1 MTNPAP
7 EPLSAPTQVPPPL
20 PMPAAGGSSPRVLA
34 APPIADEALKQAR
47 LVRMKRF
54 ALLLLLC
61 AAVIFVIT
69 LVLERSYS
77 WIWLGYVRA
86 AAEAS
91 VVGGVA
97 DWFAVTALFRHPLG
111 IPIPHT
117 AIVPA
122 RKDRIG
128 RALGNFVQ
136 QNFLDR
142 TVVAY
147 KLSSLR
153 LGDRAAQ
160 WLSEPDNAR
169 SVTRVAAHALTS
181 AANVLKDED
190 VQSFLERT
198 AADRLRGVQVAPLLG
213 RALRLLTADG
223 RHQELLDEALR
234 LAARATE
241 ANDSLIR
248 EKVQEQSPWWIPNA
262 VDKRI
267 SDRLVTGIG
276 RTLAEV
282 SADPDHPLRHK
293 FDEAVKN
300 FIERLRSSPETIAH
314 AEAWKQEL
322 LADAAM
328 RDFLGTIWADIKRK
342 LKEYAARTEQEQFEG
357 GRLEIAIATLAHNA
371 LQDPILS
378 EKMNSWIDQAV
389 LAAVDASRS
398 EIAQLISGTVSAWDP
413 QETSRRIELQI
424 GRDLQFVRINGTI
437 VGGLVGL
444 VLYAITRAL

>member
-1 MTNPAP
+1 MQEPPAGTP
-7 EPLSAPTQVPPPL
+7 QSPLKLS
-20 PMPAAGGSSPRVLA
+20 
-34 APPIADEALKQAR
+34 APPIADEALKRER

-54 ALLLLLC
+54 ALLLLVC
-61 AAVIFVIT
+61 AAVIFVAT
-69 LVLERSYS
+69 LVLERFYS
-77 WIWLGYVRA
+77 WVWLGYVRA

-117 AIVPA
+117 AIIPA

-142 TVVAY
+142 AVVAY

-160 WLSEPDNAR
+160 WLSEPENAR
-169 SVTRVAAHALTS
+169 SVTRAAAHALTS

-198 AADRLRGVQVAPLLG
+198 AGDRLRSIQVAPLLG

-241 ANDSLIR
+241 ANDMLIR
-248 EKVQEQSPWWIPNA
+248 EKVQEQTPWWIPNA
-262 VDKRI
+262 VDRRI
-267 SDRLVTGIG
+267 SDRVVTGIG

-282 SADPDHPLRHK
+282 SSNPDHPLRIK
-293 FDEAVKN
+293 FDEAVKS
-300 FIERLRSSPETIAH
+300 FIERLQSSPETIAH
-314 AEAWKQEL
+314 AEELKQEL

-328 RDFLGTIWADIKRK
+328 REFLGTIWADIKRK
-342 LKEYAARTEQEQFEG
+342 LRDYAVRTEQDQFQS
-357 GRLEIAIATLAHNA
+357 GRLEAAIASLAHNA
-371 LQDPILS
+371 LADPVLS
-378 EKMNSWIDQAV
+378 EKLNGWIDQAV
-389 LAAVDASRS
+389 LAAVDASRM
-398 EIAQLISGTVSAWDP
+398 EISQLISGTVSAWDP
-413 QETSRRIELQI
+413 QETSRKIELQI

-437 VGGLVGL
+437 VGGMVGL
-444 VLYAITRAL
+444 ILYALTRAL

>member
-1 MTNPAP
+1 
-7 EPLSAPTQVPPPL
+7 
-20 PMPAAGGSSPRVLA
+20 
-34 APPIADEALKQAR
+34 
-47 LVRMKRF
+47 MKRF
-54 ALLLLLC
+54 ALLLLVC
-61 AAVIFVIT
+61 AVVIFAIALIVQ
-69 LVLERSYS
+69 RYYD
-77 WIWLGYVRA
+77 WAWLGYVRA
-86 AAEAS
+86 GAEAS

-117 AIVPA
+117 AIIPA

-128 RALGNFVQ
+128 GALGNFVQ

-142 TVVAY
+142 AVVAY

-160 WLSEPDNAR
+160 WLSEPANAR
-169 SVTRVAAHALTS
+169 SVTRAAARALAST
-181 AANVLKDED
+181 ANVLKDED

-198 AADRLRGVQVAPLLG
+198 AGDRLRSIQVAPLLG

-241 ANDSLIR
+241 ANDMLIR
-248 EKVQEQSPWWIPNA
+248 EKVQEQTPWWVPNV
-262 VDKRI
+262 VDRRI
-267 SDRLVTGIG
+267 SDRVVTGIG

-282 SADPDHPLRHK
+282 SDDPDHPLRHR

-300 FIERLRSSPETIAH
+300 FIERLQSSPETIAH
-314 AEAWKQEL
+314 AEAWKEEL

-328 RDFLGTIWADIKRK
+328 REFLGTIWADIKRK
-342 LKEYAARTEQEQFEG
+342 LKEYSDRTEDDQFAG
-357 GRLEIAIATLAHNA
+357 GRVEVAITSLAHNA
-371 LQDPILS
+371 LNDPALS
-378 EKMNSWIDQAV
+378 EKLNTWIDGAV
-389 LAAVDASRS
+389 LSAVDASRA

-413 QETSRRIELQI
+413 QETSRKIELQI

-444 VLYAITRAL
+444 ALYALTRAL

>member
-1 MTNPAP
+1 MRELPTVPSP
-7 EPLSAPTQVPPPL
+7 VSPL
-20 PMPAAGGSSPRVLA
+20 MPV
-34 APPIADEALKQAR
+34 APPIADEALKRQR
-47 LVRMKRF
+47 LVRMQRF
-54 ALLLLLC
+54 ALLLLVC
-61 AAVIFVIT
+61 AAIIFVIT
-69 LVLERSYS
+69 LVMQRSHE

-142 TVVAY
+142 AVVAY

-160 WLSEPDNAR
+160 WLSEPANAR
-169 SVTRVAAHALTS
+169 SVTRAAAHALTS
-181 AANVLKDED
+181 TASVLKDED

-198 AADRLRGVQVAPLLG
+198 AGDRLRSVQVAPLLG

-241 ANDSLIR
+241 ANDTLIR
-248 EKVQEQSPWWIPNA
+248 EKVQEQTPWWVPTV

-267 SDRLVTGIG
+267 SDRVVTGIG

-282 SADPDHPLRHK
+282 SNNPDHPLRHK
-293 FDEAVKN
+293 FDEAMKN
-300 FIERLRSSPETIAH
+300 FIERLQSSPETIAH
-314 AEAWKQEL
+314 AEAWKDEL

-328 RDFLGTIWADIKRK
+328 REFLGTIWADIKRK
-342 LKEYAARTEQEQFEG
+342 LKEYAARTEAEQLEG
-357 GRLEIAIATLAHNA
+357 GRLEAAIASLAQNA
-371 LQDPILS
+371 LGDPVLA
-378 EKMNSWIDQAV
+378 EKLNGWIDHAV
-389 LAAVDASRS
+389 LAAVDVSRA

-413 QETSRRIELQI
+413 QETSRKIELQI

-437 VGGLVGL
+437 VGGMVGL
-444 VLYAITRAL
+444 ALYALTRAL

>member
-1 MTNPAP
+1 MLHRIP
-7 EPLSAPTQVPPPL
+7 
-20 PMPAAGGSSPRVLA
+20 
-34 APPIADEALKQAR
+34 APPIAEEALKRDR
-47 LVRMKRF
+47 LVRMQRF
-54 ALLLLLC
+54 ALLLLIC
-61 AAVIFVIT
+61 AAVIFVVALIMQRRYDW
-69 LVLERSYS
+69 V
-77 WIWLGYVRA
+77 WLGYVRA

-160 WLSEPDNAR
+160 WLSEPANAR
-169 SVTRVAAHALTS
+169 SLTRVAAHALTS
-181 AANVLKDED
+181 TANVLRDED
-190 VQSFLERT
+190 VQAFLERT
-198 AADRLRGVQVAPLLG
+198 AGDRLRSVQVAPLLG

-234 LAARATE
+234 LASRATE
-241 ANDSLIR
+241 ANDTLIR
-248 EKVQEQSPWWIPNA
+248 EKVQEQTPWWVPNV
-262 VDKRI
+262 VDRRI
-267 SDRLVTGIG
+267 SDRVVTGIG

-282 SADPDHPLRHK
+282 SDDPDHPLRRR

-300 FIERLRSSPETIAH
+300 FIERLQSSPETIAH
-314 AEAWKQEL
+314 AEAWKDEL

-328 RDFLGTIWADIKRK
+328 REFLGTIWADIKRK
-342 LKEYAARTEQEQFEG
+342 LKEYAARTEDSDFEG
-357 GRLEIAIATLAHNA
+357 GRLEVAIASLAQSA
-371 LQDPILS
+371 LDDPALS
-378 EKMNSWIDQAV
+378 EKLNAWIDYAV
-389 LAAVDASRS
+389 LAAVDGSRA

-413 QETSRRIELQI
+413 EETSRKIELQI

-444 VLYAITRAL
+444 ALYALTRFL

>member
-1 MTNPAP
+1 MRRI
-7 EPLSAPTQVPPPL
+7 S
-20 PMPAAGGSSPRVLA
+20 
-34 APPIADEALKQAR
+34 APPIADEALKRDR
-47 LVRMKRF
+47 LVRMQRF
-54 ALLLLLC
+54 ALLLLVC
-61 AAVIFVIT
+61 AAIIFVVA
-69 LVLERSYS
+69 LVLQQHHD

-128 RALGNFVQ
+128 RSLGNFVQ

-160 WLSEPDNAR
+160 WLSEPANAR

-181 AANVLKDED
+181 TANVLRDED
-190 VQSFLERT
+190 VQAFLERT
-198 AADRLRGVQVAPLLG
+198 AGDRLRSVQVAPLLG

-248 EKVQEQSPWWIPNA
+248 EKVQEQTPWWVPNV
-262 VDKRI
+262 VDRRI
-267 SDRLVTGIG
+267 SDRVVTGIG

-282 SADPDHPLRHK
+282 SDDPDHPLRQR

-300 FIERLRSSPETIAH
+300 FIERLQSSPETIAR
-314 AEAWKQEL
+314 AEAWKEEL

-328 RDFLGTIWADIKRK
+328 REFLGTIWTDIKRK
-342 LKEYAARTEQEQFEG
+342 LSDYAARTEDSEFEG
-357 GRLEIAIATLAHNA
+357 GRLELAMASLARNA
-371 LQDPILS
+371 LDDPVLS
-378 EKMNSWIDQAV
+378 EKLNAWIDYAV
-389 LAAVDASRS
+389 LAAVDASRT
-398 EIAQLISGTVSAWDP
+398 EIAQLISSTVSAWDP
-413 QETSRRIELQI
+413 AETSRRIELQI

-437 VGGLVGL
+437 VGGMVGL
-444 VLYAITRAL
+444 ALYALTRAL

>member
-1 MTNPAP
+1 MTTH
-7 EPLSAPTQVPPPL
+7 EPSQPPSLSAPVPGNAPL
-20 PMPAAGGSSPRVLA
+20 RLA
-34 APPIADEALKQAR
+34 APPIADEALKRDR
-47 LVRMKRF
+47 LVRMKRL
-54 ALLLLLC
+54 ALLLLIC
-61 AAVIFVIT
+61 AAVVFIVALI
-69 LVLERSYS
+69 LERIYG
-77 WIWLGYVRA
+77 WVWLGYVRA

-142 TVVAY
+142 AVVAH
-147 KLSSLR
+147 KLAALR
-153 LGDRAAQ
+153 LGDRAAA
-160 WLSEPDNAR
+160 WLSEPTNAR
-169 SVTRVAAHALTS
+169 TVTRATAHALSS
-181 AANVLKDED
+181 AANVLRDED

-198 AADRLRGVQVAPLLG
+198 AGERLRSVHVAPLLG
-213 RALRLLTADG
+213 RALRLLTADN

-241 ANDSLIR
+241 ANDALIR
-248 EKVQEQSPWWIPNA
+248 EKVQEQTPWWVPNA
-262 VDKRI
+262 VDRRI
-267 SDRLVTGIG
+267 SDRVVSGIG

-282 SADPDHPLRHK
+282 SSDPDHPLRHK
-293 FDEAVKN
+293 FDEAVRS
-300 FIERLRSSPETIAH
+300 FIDRLQSSPETIAR
-314 AEAWKQEL
+314 AEAWKEEL
-322 LADAAM
+322 LADSAT
-328 RDFLGTIWADIKRK
+328 REFLGTVWTDIKRK
-342 LKEYAARTEQEQFEG
+342 LRDYTALTEDREFAG
-357 GRLEIAIATLAHNA
+357 GKLEAAIASLAHNA
-371 LQDPILS
+371 LADPVLS
-378 EKMNSWIDQAV
+378 DKLNGWIDQAV
-389 LAAVDASRS
+389 LATVDVSRD

-437 VGGLVGL
+437 VGGMVGL
-444 VLYAITRAL
+444 ALYALTRAL

>member
-1 MTNPAP
+1 MQ
-7 EPLSAPTQVPPPL
+7 EPSATTARQQRDIPH
-20 PMPAAGGSSPRVLA
+20 LA
-34 APPIADEALKQAR
+34 APPIADEALKRER
-47 LVRMKRF
+47 LSRMKLF
-54 ALLLLLC
+54 ALLLLLS
-61 AAVIFVIT
+61 AAIVFVVT
-69 LVLERSYS
+69 LILQRSYD
-77 WIWLGYVRA
+77 WTWLGYVRA

-147 KLSSLR
+147 KLASLR

-160 WLSEPDNAR
+160 WLADPENAR
-169 SVTRVAAHALTS
+169 TVTRATAHMLTS
-181 AANVLKDED
+181 ASNVLKDED

-198 AADRLRGVQVAPLLG
+198 AGDRLRSVQVAPLLG

-234 LAARATE
+234 LASRATE

-248 EKVQEQSPWWIPNA
+248 EKVQEQSPWWVPTV
-262 VDKRI
+262 VDRRI
-267 SDRLVTGIG
+267 SDRVVTGIG
-276 RTLAEV
+276 RTLSEV
-282 SADPDHPLRHK
+282 SDDPDHPLRRR
-293 FDEAVKN
+293 FDVAVTE
-300 FIERLRSSPETIAH
+300 FIERLQSSPTTIAR
-314 AEAWKQEL
+314 AEAWKDEI
-322 LADAAM
+322 LADSAM
-328 RDFLGTIWADIKRK
+328 REFLGTVWSDIKRK
-342 LKEYAARTEQEQFEG
+342 LREYALRTEDADFEG
-357 GRLEIAIATLAHNA
+357 GRLESAIASLAQNA
-371 LQDPILS
+371 LDDPVLS
-378 EKMNSWIDQAV
+378 EKLNGWIDQAV
-389 LAAVDASRS
+389 LAAVDASRA

-437 VGGLVGL
+437 VGGMVGL
-444 VLYAITRAL
+444 ALYALTRAI

>member
-1 MTNPAP
+1 MTTPDP
-7 EPLSAPTQVPPPL
+7 S
-20 PMPAAGGSSPRVLA
+20 PAAIAPVPLILA
-34 APPIADEALKQAR
+34 APPIADEALKRER
-47 LVRMKRF
+47 LVRMKRL
-54 ALLLLLC
+54 ALLLLVGS
-61 AAVIFVIT
+61 AAVFVLAII
-69 LVLERSYS
+69 LQQQYG
-77 WIWLGYVRA
+77 WPWLGYLRA

-142 TVVAY
+142 VVVAR
-147 KLSSLR
+147 KLASLR

-160 WLSEPDNAR
+160 WLSDPANAR
-169 SVTRVAAHALTS
+169 TATRATAHALTS
-181 AANVLKDED
+181 AANVLRDED

-198 AADRLRGVQVAPLLG
+198 AGDRLRTVQVAPLLG
-213 RALRLLTADG
+213 RVLRLLTADG

-241 ANDSLIR
+241 ANDSVIR
-248 EKVQEQSPWWIPNA
+248 EKVQEQTPWWIPGV
-262 VDKRI
+262 VDRRI
-267 SDRLVTGIG
+267 SDRVVTGIG

-282 SADPDHPLRHK
+282 SADPEHPLRRR
-293 FDEAVKN
+293 FDEAVQT

-314 AEAWKQEL
+314 AEALKEEL
-322 LADAAM
+322 LADV
-328 RDFLGTIWADIKRK
+328 RTREFLGTIWADIKRK
-342 LKEYAARTEQEQFEG
+342 LSEYAARTEDADFQG
-357 GRLEIAIATLAHNA
+357 GRLEAAIASFAHNA
-371 LQDPILS
+371 LADPVLS
-378 EKMNSWIDQAV
+378 EKLNGWVDQAV
-389 LAAVDASRS
+389 LSAVDVSRA
-398 EIAQLISGTVSAWDP
+398 EISQLISGTVSAWDP

-437 VGGLVGL
+437 VGGMVGL
-444 VLYAITRAL
+444 LLYALTRAL

>member
-1 MTNPAP
+1 MTTP
-7 EPLSAPTQVPPPL
+7 EQPPVPNHP
-20 PMPAAGGSSPRVLA
+20 SPVRLA
-34 APPIADEALKQAR
+34 APPIADEALKRDR

-54 ALLLLLC
+54 ALLLLVC
-61 AAVIFVIT
+61 AVVIFVIA
-69 LVLERSYS
+69 LIMERHYG
-77 WIWLGYVRA
+77 WVWLGYVRA

-142 TVVAY
+142 AVVAR
-147 KLSSLR
+147 KLTALR

-160 WLSEPDNAR
+160 WLSEPANAH
-169 SVTRVAAHALTS
+169 SVTRATAHALAA
-181 AANVLKDED
+181 AANVLRDDD

-198 AADRLRGVQVAPLLG
+198 VGDRLRSVQVAPLLG

-241 ANDSLIR
+241 ANDTLIR
-248 EKVQEQSPWWIPNA
+248 EKVQEQTPWWVPNV
-262 VDKRI
+262 VDRRI
-267 SDRLVTGIG
+267 SDRVVTGIG

-282 SADPDHPLRHK
+282 SDNPDHPLRHR
-293 FDEAVKN
+293 FDEAVHN
-300 FIERLRSSPETIAH
+300 FIDRLQSSPETIAR
-314 AEAWKQEL
+314 AEALKDEL
-322 LADAAM
+322 LADAAT
-328 RDFLGTIWADIKRK
+328 REFLGTVWADIKRK
-342 LKEYAARTEQEQFEG
+342 LKEYTARAEDEQSG
-357 GRLEIAIATLAHNA
+357 GRLEAAIATLAHNA
-371 LQDPILS
+371 LDDPVLS
-378 EKMNSWIDQAV
+378 EKLNGWIDQAV
-389 LAAVDASRS
+389 LSAVDVSRA

-413 QETSRRIELQI
+413 QETSRKIELQI

-437 VGGLVGL
+437 VGGMVGL
-444 VLYAITRAL
+444 LLYALTRAL

>member
-1 MTNPAP
+1 MI
-7 EPLSAPTQVPPPL
+7 EPPTVPSPGSPL
-20 PMPAAGGSSPRVLA
+20 LLA
-34 APPIADEALKQAR
+34 APPIADEALKRER
-47 LVRMKRF
+47 LVRMQRF
-54 ALLLLLC
+54 ALLLLVC
-61 AAVIFVIT
+61 AAVIFVVT
-69 LVLERSYS
+69 LFLQQGHDWV
-77 WIWLGYVRA
+77 WLGYVRA

-117 AIVPA
+117 AIIPA

-153 LGDRAAQ
+153 LGDRVAQ
-160 WLSEPDNAR
+160 WLSEPANAR
-169 SVTRVAAHALTS
+169 SVTRAVAHALTS
-181 AANVLKDED
+181 TANVLKDED

-198 AADRLRGVQVAPLLG
+198 AGDRLRSVQVAPLLG

-241 ANDSLIR
+241 ANDTLIR
-248 EKVQEQSPWWIPNA
+248 EKVQEQTPWWVPNA

-267 SDRLVTGIG
+267 SDRVVSGIG

-282 SADPDHPLRHK
+282 SDNPDHPLRHK

-300 FIERLRSSPETIAH
+300 FIERLQSSPETIAH
-314 AEAWKQEL
+314 AEAWKDEL

-328 RDFLGTIWADIKRK
+328 REFIGTIWADIKRK
-342 LKEYAARTEQEQFEG
+342 LKEYAVRTEAEQIEG
-357 GRLEIAIATLAHNA
+357 GRLEAAIASLAHNA
-371 LQDPILS
+371 LEDPILS
-378 EKMNSWIDQAV
+378 DKLNGWIDQAV
-389 LAAVDASRS
+389 LAAVDVSRA

-413 QETSRRIELQI
+413 QETSRKIELQI

-437 VGGLVGL
+437 VGGMVGL
-444 VLYAITRAL
+444 ALYALTRAL

>member
-1 MTNPAP
+1 
-7 EPLSAPTQVPPPL
+7 
-20 PMPAAGGSSPRVLA
+20 
-34 APPIADEALKQAR
+34 
-47 LVRMKRF
+47 MKRF
-54 ALLLLLC
+54 ALLLLVG
-61 AAVIFVIT
+61 AAVTFVVA
-69 LVLERSYS
+69 LVMERQYG
-77 WIWLGYVRA
+77 WVWLGYVRA

-160 WLSEPDNAR
+160 WLSEPENAR
-169 SVTRVAAHALTS
+169 SVTRVAAQALTS
-181 AANVLKDED
+181 TATVLRDED
-190 VQSFLERT
+190 VQSFLER
-198 AADRLRGVQVAPLLG
+198 AAGDRLRNVHVAPLLG

-241 ANDSLIR
+241 ANDALIR
-248 EKVQEQSPWWIPNA
+248 EKVQEQTPWWIPHV

-267 SDRLVTGIG
+267 SDRVVTGIG
-276 RTLAEV
+276 RTLTEV
-282 SADPDHPLRHK
+282 SEDPDHPLRHR
-293 FDEAVKN
+293 FDEAVQN
-300 FIERLRSSPETIAH
+300 FIERLQSSPDTIAR
-314 AEAWKQEL
+314 AEAWKEEL
-322 LADAAM
+322 LAHEAM
-328 RDFLGTIWADIKRK
+328 REFLGTVWTDIKQK
-342 LKEYAARTEQEQFEG
+342 LKEYAARTEEEQFEG
-357 GRLEIAIATLAHNA
+357 GRLEAAIASAARSA
-371 LQDPILS
+371 LEDPALS
-378 EKMNSWIDQAV
+378 GKLNGWIDQAV
-389 LAAVDASRS
+389 LAAVDVSRT
-398 EIAQLISGTVSAWDP
+398 EISQLISGTVSAWDAE
-413 QETSRRIELQI
+413 ETSRRIELQI

-437 VGGLVGL
+437 VGGMVGL
-444 VLYAITRAL
+444 VLYALMRAF

>member
-1 MTNPAP
+1 
-7 EPLSAPTQVPPPL
+7 
-20 PMPAAGGSSPRVLA
+20 
-34 APPIADEALKQAR
+34 
-47 LVRMKRF
+47 MKRF
-54 ALLLLLC
+54 ALLLLVV
-61 AAVIFVIT
+61 AAALFVVT
-69 LVLERSYS
+69 LVLGQTHS
-77 WIWLGYVRA
+77 WAWLGYVRA

-147 KLSSLR
+147 KLASLR

-160 WLSEPDNAR
+160 WLSDPENAR
-169 SVTRVAAHALTS
+169 SVTRVTAHALTS

-190 VQSFLERT
+190 VQSFLER
-198 AADRLRGVQVAPLLG
+198 AAGERLRNVQVAPLLG

-241 ANDSLIR
+241 ANDTLIR
-248 EKVQEQSPWWIPNA
+248 EKVHEQTPWWVPGMM
-262 VDKRI
+262 DKRI
-267 SDRLVTGIG
+267 SDRVVTGIG

-282 SADPDHPLRHK
+282 SNDPDHPLRHR
-293 FDEAVKN
+293 FDDAVRE
-300 FIERLRSSPETIAH
+300 FIDRLQSSPETIAH

-322 LADAAM
+322 LEHEAM
-328 RDFLGTIWADIKRK
+328 REFLGTIWTDIKRK
-342 LKEYAARTEQEQFEG
+342 LKEYAVRTEHEQVEG
-357 GRLEIAIATLAHNA
+357 GRLEVAISNLAHNA
-371 LQDPILS
+371 LQDPVLS
-378 EKMNSWIDQAV
+378 AKLNGWIDEAV
-389 LAAVDASRS
+389 LAVVDASRT

-444 VLYAITRAL
+444 ALYALTRAL

>member
-1 MTNPAP
+1 
-7 EPLSAPTQVPPPL
+7 
-20 PMPAAGGSSPRVLA
+20 
-34 APPIADEALKQAR
+34 
-47 LVRMKRF
+47 MKRF
-54 ALLLLLC
+54 ALLLLIAA
-61 AAVIFVIT
+61 AAVFVAT
-69 LVLERSYS
+69 LFLQQTHD
-77 WIWLGYVRA
+77 WAWLGYVRA

-147 KLSSLR
+147 KLASLR

-169 SVTRVAAHALTS
+169 SVTRVTAHALTS

-198 AADRLRGVQVAPLLG
+198 AGDRLRSVQVAPLLG

-248 EKVQEQSPWWIPNA
+248 EKVHEQTPWWVPGLM
-262 VDKRI
+262 DKRI
-267 SDRLVTGIG
+267 SDRVVTGIG

-282 SADPDHPLRHK
+282 SMDPDHPLRHR
-293 FDEAVKN
+293 FDDAVRE
-300 FIERLRSSPETIAH
+300 FVDRLQSSPETIAR
-314 AEAWKQEL
+314 AEAWKEEL
-322 LADAAM
+322 LEHEAM
-328 RDFLGTIWADIKRK
+328 REFLGTIWADVKRK
-342 LKEYAARTEQEQFEG
+342 LKEYAIRTEHEQFEG
-357 GRLEIAIATLAHNA
+357 GRLEVAIATLAHSA
-371 LQDPILS
+371 LQDPVLS
-378 EKMNSWIDQAV
+378 AKLNGWIDEAV
-389 LAAVDASRS
+389 LAVVDASRI

-444 VLYAITRAL
+444 ALYALTRAL

>member
-1 MTNPAP
+1 MTSH
-7 EPLSAPTQVPPPL
+7 EPLLPPALPPL
-20 PMPAAGGSSPRVLA
+20 APLRLA
-34 APPIADEALKQAR
+34 APPIADEAVKRER
-47 LVRMKRF
+47 LDRMKRF
-54 ALLLLLC
+54 ALLLLVS
-61 AAVIFVIT
+61 AAAIFVVT
-69 LVLERSYS
+69 LLLGRSHS
-77 WIWLGYVRA
+77 WVWLGYVRA

-142 TVVAY
+142 AVVSY
-147 KLSSLR
+147 KLASLR
-153 LGDRAAQ
+153 LGDRAAH
-160 WLSEPDNAR
+160 WLSDPANAR
-169 SVTRVAAHALTS
+169 SVTRVTAHALTS

-213 RALRLLTADG
+213 RALQLLTADG

-241 ANDSLIR
+241 ANDTLIR
-248 EKVQEQSPWWIPNA
+248 EKVQEQTPWWIPNV

-267 SDRLVTGIG
+267 SDRVVTGIG

-282 SADPDHPLRHK
+282 SDDPDHPLRHR
-293 FDEAVKN
+293 FDEAVTN
-300 FIERLRSSPETIAH
+300 FIDRLQSSPETIAH
-314 AEAWKQEL
+314 AEALKEEL
-322 LADAAM
+322 LGHEAM
-328 RDFLGTIWADIKRK
+328 REFLATIWADIKRK
-342 LKEYAARTEQEQFEG
+342 LKEYAVRTEQEQFEG
-357 GRLEIAIATLAHNA
+357 GRLEVAIAALAHNA
-371 LQDPILS
+371 LKDTVLS
-378 EKMNSWIDQAV
+378 EKLNLWIDDAV
-389 LAAVDASRS
+389 LAVVDASRT

-437 VGGLVGL
+437 VGGMVGL
-444 VLYAITRAL
+444 ALYALTRAL

>member
-1 MTNPAP
+1 MRRI
-7 EPLSAPTQVPPPL
+7 S
-20 PMPAAGGSSPRVLA
+20 
-34 APPIADEALKQAR
+34 APPIADEALKRDR
-47 LVRMKRF
+47 LVRMQRF
-54 ALLLLLC
+54 ALLLLVC
-61 AAVIFVIT
+61 AAIIFVVA
-69 LVLERSYS
+69 LVLQQHHD
-77 WIWLGYVRA
+77 WVWLGYVRA

-128 RALGNFVQ
+128 RSLGNFVQ

-160 WLSEPDNAR
+160 WLSEPANAR

-181 AANVLKDED
+181 TANVLRDED
-190 VQSFLERT
+190 VQAFLERT
-198 AADRLRGVQVAPLLG
+198 AGDRLRSVQVAPLLG

-241 ANDSLIR
+241 ANDGLIR
-248 EKVQEQSPWWIPNA
+248 EKVQEQTPWWVPNV
-262 VDKRI
+262 VDRRI
-267 SDRLVTGIG
+267 SDRVVTGIG

-282 SADPDHPLRHK
+282 SGDPDHPLRQR
-293 FDEAVKN
+293 FDEAVKS
-300 FIERLRSSPETIAH
+300 FIERLQSSPETIAR
-314 AEAWKQEL
+314 AEAWKEEL

-328 RDFLGTIWADIKRK
+328 REFLGTIWADIKRK
-342 LKEYAARTEQEQFEG
+342 LSDYAARTEDSEFEG
-357 GRLEIAIATLAHNA
+357 GRLELAMASLARNA
-371 LQDPILS
+371 LDDPVLS
-378 EKMNSWIDQAV
+378 EKLNAWIDYAV
-389 LAAVDASRS
+389 LAAVDASRT
-398 EIAQLISGTVSAWDP
+398 EIAQLISSTVSAWDP
-413 QETSRRIELQI
+413 AETSRRIELQI

-437 VGGLVGL
+437 VGGMVGL
-444 VLYAITRAL
+444 ALYALTRAL

>member
-1 MTNPAP
+1 
-7 EPLSAPTQVPPPL
+7 VPSRARPP
-20 PMPAAGGSSPRVLA
+20 
-34 APPIADEALKQAR
+34 APPIADEALKRSR
-47 LVRMKRF
+47 LVRMQRF
-54 ALLLLLC
+54 ALLLLVC
-61 AAVIFVIT
+61 AAAIFVVT
-69 LVLERSYS
+69 LVLARTHG
-77 WIWLGYVRA
+77 WVWLGYVRA

-142 TVVAY
+142 AVVAY
-147 KLSSLR
+147 KLASLR
-153 LGDRAAQ
+153 LGDRGAQ
-160 WLSEPDNAR
+160 WLSEPENAR
-169 SVTRVAAHALTS
+169 TVTRAASHALS
-181 AANVLKDED
+181 AAANVLKDED

-198 AADRLRGVQVAPLLG
+198 AGERLRSVQVAPLLG

-241 ANDSLIR
+241 ANDALIR
-248 EKVQEQSPWWIPNA
+248 EKVQEQTPWWVPNA
-262 VDKRI
+262 VDRRI
-267 SDRLVTGIG
+267 SDRVVTGIG

-282 SADPDHPLRHK
+282 SEDPEHPLRHR
-293 FDEAVKN
+293 FDEAVKS
-300 FIERLRSSPETIAH
+300 FIERLQSSPETIAH
-314 AEAWKQEL
+314 AEAWKEEL

-328 RDFLGTIWADIKRK
+328 REFLGSIWTDIKRK
-342 LKEYAARTEQEQFEG
+342 LAAYTVQTEGDEFQP
-357 GRLEIAIATLAHNA
+357 GRLEESIASLARGA
-371 LQDPILS
+371 LADPILA
-378 EKMNSWIDQAV
+378 EKLNGWIDQAV
-389 LAAVDASRS
+389 LAAVDASRT
-398 EIAQLISGTVSAWDP
+398 EIAQLISSTVSAWDP
-413 QETSRRIELQI
+413 QETSRKIELQI

-437 VGGLVGL
+437 VGGMVGL
-444 VLYAITRAL
+444 ALYAITQAL

>member
-1 MTNPAP
+1 M
-7 EPLSAPTQVPPPL
+7 Q
-20 PMPAAGGSSPRVLA
+20 
-34 APPIADEALKQAR
+34 
-47 LVRMKRF
+47 RF
-54 ALLLLLC
+54 ALLLLIC
-61 AAVIFVIT
+61 AAVIFVVALI
-69 LVLERSYS
+69 LQKRYD
-77 WIWLGYVRA
+77 WIWLGYLRA
-86 AAEAS
+86 TAEAS

-160 WLSEPDNAR
+160 WLSEPVNAR
-169 SVTRVAAHALTS
+169 SVTRVTAHALTS

-198 AADRLRGVQVAPLLG
+198 AGERLRAVQVAPLLG

-241 ANDSLIR
+241 ANDMLIR
-248 EKVQEQSPWWIPNA
+248 EKVQEQTPWWIPNV
-262 VDKRI
+262 VDRRI
-267 SDRLVTGIG
+267 SDRVVTGIG

-282 SADPDHPLRHK
+282 SGDPNHPLRQR

-300 FIERLRSSPETIAH
+300 FIERLQSSPETIAH
-314 AEAWKQEL
+314 AEAWKDEL

-328 RDFLGTIWADIKRK
+328 REFLGTIWADIKRK
-342 LKEYAARTEQEQFEG
+342 LKEYAVHTEGDQFES
-357 GRLEIAIATLAHNA
+357 GRLEGAIASLAHNA
-371 LQDPILS
+371 LADPVLS
-378 EKMNSWIDQAV
+378 EKLNGWIDQAV
-389 LAAVDASRS
+389 LAAVDVSRD

-413 QETSRRIELQI
+413 RETSRKIELQI

-437 VGGLVGL
+437 VGGMVGL
-444 VLYAITRAL
+444 ALYALTRVL

>member
-1 MTNPAP
+1 M
-7 EPLSAPTQVPPPL
+7 Q
-20 PMPAAGGSSPRVLA
+20 
-34 APPIADEALKQAR
+34 
-47 LVRMKRF
+47 RF
-54 ALLLLLC
+54 ALLLLIV
-61 AAVIFVIT
+61 AAVTFVASLIAQR
-69 LVLERSYS
+69 VYG

-142 TVVAY
+142 VVVAH
-147 KLSSLR
+147 KLAALR

-169 SVTRVAAHALTS
+169 TVTRATAHALSS
-181 AANVLKDED
+181 AANVLRDED
-190 VQSFLERT
+190 VQAFL
-198 AADRLRGVQVAPLLG
+198 DRVAGDRVRSIHVAPLLG
-213 RALRLLTADG
+213 RALRLLTIDG
-223 RHQELLDEALR
+223 RHQELLDEALD

-241 ANDSLIR
+241 ANDDLIR
-248 EKVQEQSPWWIPNA
+248 EKVQEQTPWWVPNA
-262 VDKRI
+262 VDRRI
-267 SDRLVTGIG
+267 SDRVVSGIG

-282 SADPDHPLRHK
+282 SADPEHPLRKK
-293 FDEAVKN
+293 FDDAVRN
-300 FIERLRSSPETIAH
+300 FIDRLQSSPETIAR
-314 AEAWKQEL
+314 AEALKDEL
-322 LADAAM
+322 LGDSAT
-328 RDFLGTIWADIKRK
+328 REFIGTIWSDVKRK
-342 LKEYAARTEQEQFEG
+342 LREYTARTEDKEFAG
-357 GRLEIAIATLAHNA
+357 GQLEAAIASLAHNA
-371 LQDPILS
+371 LDDPVLS
-378 EKMNSWIDQAV
+378 DKLNGWIDQAV
-389 LAAVDASRS
+389 LAAVDVSRT

-413 QETSRRIELQI
+413 KETSRRIELQI

-437 VGGLVGL
+437 VGGMVGL
-444 VLYAITRAL
+444 VLYALTRAF

>member
-1 MTNPAP
+1 MTTQ
-7 EPLSAPTQVPPPL
+7 EHPTPGAQVADATPPL
-20 PMPAAGGSSPRVLA
+20 AVLPLA
-34 APPIADEALKQAR
+34 APPIADEALKRAR
-47 LVRMKRF
+47 LSRMKLF
-54 ALLLLLC
+54 ALLLLVT
-61 AAVIFVIT
+61 AAVVFVVT
-69 LVLERSYS
+69 LALQRSYN
-77 WIWLGYVRA
+77 WVWLGYVRA

-147 KLSSLR
+147 KLASLR
-153 LGDRAAQ
+153 LGDRAAR
-160 WLSEPDNAR
+160 WLSEPANAR
-169 SVTRVAAHALTS
+169 SVTRATAHALTS
-181 AANVLKDED
+181 AAAVLKDDD

-198 AADRLRGVQVAPLLG
+198 AGERLKSVQVAPLLG

-223 RHQELLDEALR
+223 RHQELLDEALQ

-248 EKVQEQSPWWIPNA
+248 EKVGEQTPWWIPTV
-262 VDKRI
+262 VDRRI
-267 SDRLVTGIG
+267 SDRVVTGIG
-276 RTLAEV
+276 RTLSEV
-282 SADPDHPLRHK
+282 SGDPDHPLRHR
-293 FDEAVKN
+293 FDDAVKR
-300 FIERLRSSPETIAH
+300 FIDRLQTSPETIAR
-314 AEAWKQEL
+314 AEALKDEL
-322 LADAAM
+322 LGDAAT
-328 RDFLGTIWADIKRK
+328 REFLGTIWSDVKRK
-342 LKEYAARTEQEQFEG
+342 LGEYASRAEDADFEG
-357 GRLEIAIATLAHNA
+357 GRLEVAISSLAQNA
-371 LQDPILS
+371 LADPVLA
-378 EKMNSWIDQAV
+378 EKLNSWIDQAV
-389 LAAVDASRS
+389 LAAVDVSRA
-398 EIAQLISGTVSAWDP
+398 EISQLISGTVSAWDP

-444 VLYAITRAL
+444 ALYALTRAIQ

>member
-1 MTNPAP
+1 MTTH
-7 EPLSAPTQVPPPL
+7 EPTPVPSPL
-20 PMPAAGGSSPRVLA
+20 PLPRPA
-34 APPIADEALKQAR
+34 APPIADEALKRDR

-54 ALLLLLC
+54 ALLLLVG
-61 AAVIFVIT
+61 AAVTFVVA
-69 LVLERSYS
+69 LVMERQYG
-77 WIWLGYVRA
+77 WVWLGYVRA

-160 WLSEPDNAR
+160 WLSEPENAR
-169 SVTRVAAHALTS
+169 SVTRVAAQALTS
-181 AANVLKDED
+181 TATVLRDED
-190 VQSFLERT
+190 VQSFLER
-198 AADRLRGVQVAPLLG
+198 AAGDRLRNVHVAPLLG

-241 ANDSLIR
+241 ANDALIR
-248 EKVQEQSPWWIPNA
+248 EKVQEQTPWWIPHV

-267 SDRLVTGIG
+267 SDRVVTGIG
-276 RTLAEV
+276 RTLSEV
-282 SADPDHPLRHK
+282 SNDPDHPLRHR
-293 FDEAVKN
+293 FDEAVQN
-300 FIERLRSSPETIAH
+300 FIERLQSSPDTIAR
-314 AEAWKQEL
+314 AEAWKEEL
-322 LADAAM
+322 LAHEAM
-328 RDFLGTIWADIKRK
+328 REFLGTVWTDIKQK
-342 LKEYAARTEQEQFEG
+342 LKEYAARTEEEQFEG
-357 GRLEIAIATLAHNA
+357 GRLEAAIASAARSA
-371 LQDPILS
+371 LEDPALS
-378 EKMNSWIDQAV
+378 GKLNGWIDQAV
-389 LAAVDASRS
+389 LAAVDVSRT
-398 EIAQLISGTVSAWDP
+398 EISQLISGTVSAWDAE
-413 QETSRRIELQI
+413 ETSRRIELQI

-437 VGGLVGL
+437 VGGMVGL
-444 VLYAITRAL
+444 VLYALMRAF

>member
-1 MTNPAP
+1 M
-7 EPLSAPTQVPPPL
+7 
-20 PMPAAGGSSPRVLA
+20 
-34 APPIADEALKQAR
+34 PPIADEALKRER
-47 LVRMKRF
+47 LVRMKRL
-54 ALLLLLC
+54 ALLLLVSSAVVFV
-61 AAVIFVIT
+61 AAII
-69 LVLERSYS
+69 LEQKYG
-77 WIWLGYVRA
+77 WPWLGYLRA

-142 TVVAY
+142 MVVAH
-147 KLSSLR
+147 KLASLR

-160 WLSEPDNAR
+160 WLSEPANAR
-169 SVTRVAAHALTS
+169 TATRATAHALTS

-198 AADRLRGVQVAPLLG
+198 AGDRLRTVQVAPLLG

-234 LAARATE
+234 LAARAAET
-241 ANDSLIR
+241 NDALIR
-248 EKVQEQSPWWIPNA
+248 EKVQEQTPWWIPGA
-262 VDKRI
+262 VDRRI
-267 SDRLVTGIG
+267 SDRVVTGIG

-282 SADPDHPLRHK
+282 SDDPEHPLRRR
-293 FDEAVKN
+293 FDEAVQA

-314 AEAWKQEL
+314 AEALKEEL
-322 LADAAM
+322 LADA
-328 RDFLGTIWADIKRK
+328 RTREFLGTIWADIKRK
-342 LKEYAARTEQEQFEG
+342 LSEYAARTEDADFQG
-357 GRLEIAIATLAHNA
+357 GRLEAAIASFAHNA
-371 LQDPILS
+371 LADPVLS
-378 EKMNSWIDQAV
+378 EKLNGWVDQAV
-389 LAAVDASRS
+389 LSAVDVSRA
-398 EIAQLISGTVSAWDP
+398 EISQLISGTVSAWDP

-437 VGGLVGL
+437 VGGMVGL
-444 VLYAITRAL
+444 LLYALTRAL

>member
-1 MTNPAP
+1 MTIHEPPAVRKP
-7 EPLSAPTQVPPPL
+7 EP
-20 PMPAAGGSSPRVLA
+20 SPIIP
-34 APPIADEALKQAR
+34 APPIADEALKRDR
-47 LVRMKRF
+47 LVRMKRL
-54 ALLLLLC
+54 ALLLLIC
-61 AAVIFVIT
+61 SGVIFVAA
-69 LVLERSYS
+69 LVLDREYG
-77 WIWLGYVRA
+77 WVWLGYVRA

-142 TVVAY
+142 AVVAR
-147 KLSSLR
+147 KLASLR
-153 LGDRAAQ
+153 LGDRTAQ
-160 WLSEPDNAR
+160 WLSEPANAR
-169 SVTRVAAHALTS
+169 TVTRAAAHALTS
-181 AANVLKDED
+181 AANVLRDED

-198 AADRLRGVQVAPLLG
+198 AGDRLRSVQVAPLLG

-241 ANDSLIR
+241 ANDALIR
-248 EKVQEQSPWWIPNA
+248 EKVQEQTPWWIPNV
-262 VDKRI
+262 VDRRI
-267 SDRLVTGIG
+267 SDRVVTGIG

-293 FDEAVKN
+293 FDEAVRN
-300 FIERLRSSPETIAH
+300 YIERLQSSPQTIAR
-314 AEAWKQEL
+314 AEALKEEL
-322 LADAAM
+322 LADAAT
-328 RDFLGTIWADIKRK
+328 REFIGTIWSDVKRK
-342 LKEYAARTEQEQFEG
+342 LKDYALLTEDAAFAG
-357 GRLEIAIATLAHNA
+357 GKLESAIASLAHSA
-371 LQDPILS
+371 LEDPALS
-378 EKMNSWIDQAV
+378 EKLNGWIDQAV
-389 LAAVDASRS
+389 LAAVDVSRT

-413 QETSRRIELQI
+413 HETSRRIELQI

-437 VGGLVGL
+437 VGGMVGL
-444 VLYAITRAL
+444 ILYALTRAL

>member
-1 MTNPAP
+1 MTTQKH
-7 EPLSAPTQVPPPL
+7 PTTSRAV
-20 PMPAAGGSSPRVLA
+20 GGDIPRLA
-34 APPIADEALKQAR
+34 APPIADEALKRER
-47 LVRMKRF
+47 LSRMKLF
-54 ALLLLLC
+54 ALLLLVA
-61 AAVIFVIT
+61 AAVTFVVT
-69 LVLERSYS
+69 LVLQQNHD
-77 WIWLGYVRA
+77 WVWLGYVRA

-147 KLSSLR
+147 KLASLR
-153 LGDRAAQ
+153 LGERAAL
-160 WLSEPDNAR
+160 WLSEPANAR
-169 SVTRVAAHALTS
+169 SVTRVTAHALTS
-181 AANVLKDED
+181 AAAVLKDED

-198 AADRLRGVQVAPLLG
+198 AGDRLKNVHVAPLLG
-213 RALRLLTADG
+213 RALRLLTVDG
-223 RHQELLDEALR
+223 RHQELLDEALE

-248 EKVQEQSPWWIPNA
+248 EKVQEQTPWWVPNA
-262 VDKRI
+262 VDRRI
-267 SDRLVTGIG
+267 SDRVVTGIG

-282 SADPDHPLRHK
+282 SADPDHPLRHR
-293 FDEAVKN
+293 FDEAVKR
-300 FIERLRSSPETIAH
+300 FIDRLQTSPETIAR
-314 AEAWKQEL
+314 AEALKSEI
-322 LADAAM
+322 LADAAT
-328 RDFLGTIWADIKRK
+328 REFLGTIWSDIKRK
-342 LKEYAARTEQEQFEG
+342 LGEYATRAEDPEFEG
-357 GRLEIAIATLAHNA
+357 GGLEVAISSLARNA
-371 LQDPILS
+371 LADPVLAA
-378 EKMNSWIDQAV
+378 KLNGWIDQAV
-389 LAAVDASRS
+389 LAAVDVSRA
-398 EIAQLISGTVSAWDP
+398 EISQLISGTVSAWDP

-437 VGGLVGL
+437 VGGMVGL
-444 VLYAITRAL
+444 ALYALTRAL

>member
-1 MTNPAP
+1 MHEPPQIPNP
-7 EPLSAPTQVPPPL
+7 EP
-20 PMPAAGGSSPRVLA
+20 RIIIA
-34 APPIADEALKQAR
+34 APPIADEALKRER

-54 ALLLLLC
+54 ALLLLVFS
-61 AAVIFVIT
+61 AIIFVIA
-69 LVLERSYS
+69 LVMERQYG
-77 WIWLGYVRA
+77 WVWLGYLRA

-91 VVGGVA
+91 VVGGMA

-142 TVVAY
+142 DVVAR
-147 KLSSLR
+147 KLAALR

-160 WLSEPDNAR
+160 WLSEPANAR
-169 SVTRVAAHALTS
+169 TVTRATAHALTS
-181 AANVLKDED
+181 AANVLRDED

-198 AADRLRGVQVAPLLG
+198 AGDRLRSVQVAPLLG

-241 ANDSLIR
+241 ANDALIR
-248 EKVQEQSPWWIPNA
+248 EKVQEQTPWWIPNV
-262 VDKRI
+262 VDRRI
-267 SDRLVTGIG
+267 SDRVVSGIG
-276 RTLAEV
+276 RTLSEV
-282 SADPDHPLRHK
+282 SANPDHPLRHK
-293 FDEAVKN
+293 FDDAVRN
-300 FIERLRSSPETIAH
+300 FIERLQSSPETIAR
-314 AEAWKQEL
+314 AEALKEEL
-322 LADAAM
+322 LADAAT
-328 RDFLGTIWADIKRK
+328 REFIGSIWSDIKRK
-342 LKEYAARTEQEQFEG
+342 LKDYALLTEDAEFTG
-357 GRLEIAIATLAHNA
+357 GKLESAIASLAHSA
-371 LQDPILS
+371 LEDPVLS
-378 EKMNSWIDQAV
+378 EKLNGWIDQAV
-389 LAAVDASRS
+389 LAAVDVSRT

-437 VGGLVGL
+437 VGGMVGL
-444 VLYAITRAL
+444 ILYALTRAL

>member
-1 MTNPAP
+1 VTTH
-7 EPLSAPTQVPPPL
+7 EPTPVPSPL
-20 PMPAAGGSSPRVLA
+20 PLPRPA
-34 APPIADEALKQAR
+34 APPIADEALKRDR

-54 ALLLLLC
+54 ALLLLVG
-61 AAVIFVIT
+61 AAVTFVVA
-69 LVLERSYS
+69 LVMERQYG
-77 WIWLGYVRA
+77 WVWLGYVRA

-160 WLSEPDNAR
+160 WLSEPENAR
-169 SVTRVAAHALTS
+169 SVTRVAAQALTS
-181 AANVLKDED
+181 TATVLRDED
-190 VQSFLERT
+190 VQSFLER
-198 AADRLRGVQVAPLLG
+198 AAGDRLRNVHVAPLLG

-241 ANDSLIR
+241 ANDALIR
-248 EKVQEQSPWWIPNA
+248 EKVQEQTPWWIPHV

-267 SDRLVTGIG
+267 SDRVVTGIG
-276 RTLAEV
+276 RTLSEV
-282 SADPDHPLRHK
+282 SNDPDHPLRHR
-293 FDEAVKN
+293 FDEAVQN
-300 FIERLRSSPETIAH
+300 FIERLQSSPDTIAR
-314 AEAWKQEL
+314 AEAWKEEL
-322 LADAAM
+322 LAHEAM
-328 RDFLGTIWADIKRK
+328 REFLGTVWTDIKQK
-342 LKEYAARTEQEQFEG
+342 LKEYAARTEEEQFEG
-357 GRLEIAIATLAHNA
+357 GRLEAAIASAARSA
-371 LQDPILS
+371 LEDPALS
-378 EKMNSWIDQAV
+378 GKLNGWIDQAV
-389 LAAVDASRS
+389 LAAVDVSRT
-398 EIAQLISGTVSAWDP
+398 EISQLISGTVSAWDAE
-413 QETSRRIELQI
+413 ETSRRIELQI

-437 VGGLVGL
+437 VGGMVGL
-444 VLYAITRAL
+444 VLYALMRAF

>member
-1 MTNPAP
+1 MTTSQPPLRTPATSRQPAP
-7 EPLSAPTQVPPPL
+7 LKLS
-20 PMPAAGGSSPRVLA
+20 
-34 APPIADEALKQAR
+34 APPIADEAIKRER

-54 ALLLLLC
+54 ALLLLVV
-61 AAVIFVIT
+61 AAALFVVT
-69 LVLERSYS
+69 LVLGQTHS
-77 WIWLGYVRA
+77 WAWLGYVRA

-147 KLSSLR
+147 KLASLR

-160 WLSEPDNAR
+160 WLSDPENAR
-169 SVTRVAAHALTS
+169 SVTRVTAHALTS

-190 VQSFLERT
+190 VQSFLER
-198 AADRLRGVQVAPLLG
+198 AAGERLRNVQVAPLLG

-241 ANDSLIR
+241 ANDTLIR
-248 EKVQEQSPWWIPNA
+248 EKVHEQTPWWVPGMM
-262 VDKRI
+262 DKRI
-267 SDRLVTGIG
+267 SDRVVTGIG

-282 SADPDHPLRHK
+282 SNDPDHPLRHR
-293 FDEAVKN
+293 FDDAVRE
-300 FIERLRSSPETIAH
+300 FIDRLQSSPETIAH

-322 LADAAM
+322 LEHEAM
-328 RDFLGTIWADIKRK
+328 REFLGTIWTDIKRK
-342 LKEYAARTEQEQFEG
+342 LKEYAVRTEHEQVEG
-357 GRLEIAIATLAHNA
+357 GRLEVAISNLAHNA
-371 LQDPILS
+371 LQDPVLS
-378 EKMNSWIDQAV
+378 AKLNGWIDEAV
-389 LAAVDASRS
+389 LAVVDASRT

-444 VLYAITRAL
+444 ALYALTRAL

>member
-1 MTNPAP
+1 VTTP
-7 EPLSAPTQVPPPL
+7 EQPPVPNHP
-20 PMPAAGGSSPRVLA
+20 SPVRLA
-34 APPIADEALKQAR
+34 APPIADEALKRDR

-54 ALLLLLC
+54 ALLLLVC
-61 AAVIFVIT
+61 AVVIFVIA
-69 LVLERSYS
+69 LIMERHYG
-77 WIWLGYVRA
+77 WVWLGYVRA

-142 TVVAY
+142 AVVAR
-147 KLSSLR
+147 KLTALR

-160 WLSEPDNAR
+160 WLSEPPNAH
-169 SVTRVAAHALTS
+169 SVTRATAHALAA
-181 AANVLKDED
+181 AANVLRDDD

-198 AADRLRGVQVAPLLG
+198 VGDRLRSVQVAPLLG

-241 ANDSLIR
+241 ANDTLIR
-248 EKVQEQSPWWIPNA
+248 EKVQEQTPWWVPNV
-262 VDKRI
+262 VDRRI
-267 SDRLVTGIG
+267 SDRVVTGIG

-282 SADPDHPLRHK
+282 SDNPDHPLRHR
-293 FDEAVKN
+293 FDEAVHN
-300 FIERLRSSPETIAH
+300 FIDRLQSSPETIAR
-314 AEAWKQEL
+314 AEALKDEL
-322 LADAAM
+322 LADAAT
-328 RDFLGTIWADIKRK
+328 REFLGTVWADIKRK
-342 LKEYAARTEQEQFEG
+342 LKEYTARAEDEQSG
-357 GRLEIAIATLAHNA
+357 GRLEAAIATLAHNA
-371 LQDPILS
+371 LDDPVLS
-378 EKMNSWIDQAV
+378 EKLNGWIDQAV
-389 LAAVDASRS
+389 LSAVDVSRA

-413 QETSRRIELQI
+413 QETSRKIELQI

-437 VGGLVGL
+437 VGGMVGL
-444 VLYAITRAL
+444 LLYALTRAL

>member
-1 MTNPAP
+1 MI
-7 EPLSAPTQVPPPL
+7 EPPTVPSPGSPL
-20 PMPAAGGSSPRVLA
+20 LLP
-34 APPIADEALKQAR
+34 APPIADEALKRER
-47 LVRMKRF
+47 LVRMQRF
-54 ALLLLLC
+54 ALLLLVC
-61 AAVIFVIT
+61 AAVIFVVT
-69 LVLERSYS
+69 LFLQQSHNWV
-77 WIWLGYVRA
+77 WLGYVRA

-153 LGDRAAQ
+153 LGDRAAH
-160 WLSEPDNAR
+160 WLSEPANAR
-169 SVTRVAAHALTS
+169 SVTRAVAHALTS

-198 AADRLRGVQVAPLLG
+198 AGDRLRSVQVAPLLG

-241 ANDSLIR
+241 SNDTLIR
-248 EKVQEQSPWWIPNA
+248 EKVQEQTPWWVPNA
-262 VDKRI
+262 VDRRI
-267 SDRLVTGIG
+267 SDRVVTGIG

-282 SADPDHPLRHK
+282 SDNPDHPLRHK

-300 FIERLRSSPETIAH
+300 FIERLQSSPETIAH
-314 AEAWKQEL
+314 AEAWKDEL

-328 RDFLGTIWADIKRK
+328 REFIGTIWADIKRK
-342 LKEYAARTEQEQFEG
+342 LKEYAVRTEAEQMEG
-357 GRLEIAIATLAHNA
+357 GRLEAAIASLAHNA
-371 LQDPILS
+371 LEDPVLS
-378 EKMNSWIDQAV
+378 DKLNGWIDQAV
-389 LAAVDASRS
+389 LAAVDVSRA

-413 QETSRRIELQI
+413 QETSRKIELQI

-437 VGGLVGL
+437 VGGMVGL
-444 VLYAITRAL
+444 ALYALTRAL

>member
-1 MTNPAP
+1 MHDSPTIREP
-7 EPLSAPTQVPPPL
+7 EPRLII
-20 PMPAAGGSSPRVLA
+20 A
-34 APPIADEALKQAR
+34 APPIADEALKRDR

-54 ALLLLLC
+54 ALLLLL
-61 AAVIFVIT
+61 ASGVVFVIA
-69 LVLERSYS
+69 LILERQYG

-142 TVVAY
+142 EVVAR
-147 KLSSLR
+147 KLAALR

-160 WLSEPDNAR
+160 WLSEPANAR
-169 SVTRVAAHALTS
+169 TVTRATAHALTS
-181 AANVLKDED
+181 AANVLRDED

-198 AADRLRGVQVAPLLG
+198 AGDRLRSVQVAPLLG

-241 ANDSLIR
+241 ANDTLIR
-248 EKVQEQSPWWIPNA
+248 EKVQEQTPWWIPNI
-262 VDKRI
+262 VDRRI
-267 SDRLVTGIG
+267 SDRVVSGIG

-293 FDEAVKN
+293 FDHAVRN
-300 FIERLRSSPETIAH
+300 FIERLQSSPETIAR
-314 AEAWKQEL
+314 AEALKEEL
-322 LADAAM
+322 LADEAT
-328 RDFLGTIWADIKRK
+328 REFIGTVWSDVKRK
-342 LKEYAARTEQEQFEG
+342 LRDYALLTEDAEFSGGKLEG
-357 GRLEIAIATLAHNA
+357 AIASLAHNA
-371 LQDPILS
+371 LEDPVLS
-378 EKMNSWIDQAV
+378 EKLNNWIDQAV
-389 LAAVDASRS
+389 LAAVDVSRT

-437 VGGLVGL
+437 VGGMVGL
-444 VLYAITRAL
+444 LLYALTRAL